1 MFTLFKFRV
10 ITVVC
15 ARRGPHG
22 REGPPAHGRG
32 IEKGAPGP
40 SASPGRAE
48 HDRTRLQPHE
58 ALPQAATRHDR
69 LDETSLANLRLILI
83 AIHLKVFIITLP
95 MRLRSWKNLWKSSS

>member
-1 MFTLFKFRV
+1 M

-32 IEKGAPGP
+32 VEKGAPGP

-69 LDETSLANLRLILI
+69 LDETSLANLRLIFPHRHPPESYFNI
-83 AIHLKVFIITLP
+83 FI
-95 MRLRSWKNLWKSSS
+95 SSLQPDFM